1 MSKYAIP
8 YLTAL
13 IVLLVLDMLWLRVIA
28 VDWYRDGMG
37 NLLAEQP
44 NLVAA
49 ALFYFL
55 YPVGIVIF
63 GVQLDHPE
71 QGVMQA
77 VMMGALF
84 GFFSYATYDL
94 TNLAVIRNWPLH
106 LSVIDLAWGTAVSG
120 VTAGDTKFVTRL

>member
-13 IVLLVLDMLWLRVIA
+13 VVMVALDMLWLRVIA

-120 VTAGDTKFVTRL
+120 VTAGVTKFVTRL